1 MARIRAF
8 WPLLVIGALA
18 TSASAAVLSNL
29 ASVEMGGEP
38 GDSLVLVDN
47 QPAPAGLRLELID
60 SQGDGFPDRGSL
72 VVTNLGDFRLR
83 GRVTNLGVRLDYE
96 DNSSVEL
103 WTERYD
109 RGKWN
114 FYLDSDGSKG
124 PSENDVKF
132 GEVWIKH
139 GTYFLDEDE
148 FYVIERGS
156 KELKV
161 ELKYQPY
168 APGKSEGVQFYAVT
182 FDMVML
188 ENRR

>member
-1 MARIRAF
+1 MARIRVF
-8 WPLLVIGALA
+8 LLLLVFGALV

-29 ASVEMGGEP
+29 ASVEIRGEP

-47 QPAPAGLRLELID
+47 CPVPAVLRLELID

-72 VVTNLGDFRLR
+72 VVANRGDFKLR
-83 GRVTNLGVRLDYE
+83 GRIANLGVRLDYE
-96 DNSSVEL
+96 DNSSVGL
-103 WTERYD
+103 LTERYD

-114 FYLDSDGSKG
+114 FYLDSDGNRG
-124 PSENDVKF
+124 VSENDVKF

-148 FYVIERGS
+148 FSVRERNS

-168 APGKSEGVQFYAVT
+168 APGKSEEVEFYAVT

>member
-1 MARIRAF
+1 MARIRVF
-8 WPLLVIGALA
+8 LLLLVFGALV

-29 ASVEMGGEP
+29 ASVEIRGEP

-47 QPAPAGLRLELID
+47 CPAPAVLRLELID

-72 VVTNLGDFRLR
+72 VVTNRGDFKLR
-83 GRVTNLGVRLDYE
+83 GRIANLGVRLDYE
-96 DNSSVEL
+96 DNSSVGLLTEL
-103 WTERYD
+103 YD

-114 FYLDSDGSKG
+114 FYLDSDGNRWV
-124 PSENDVKF
+124 SENDVKF

-148 FYVIERGS
+148 FSVSERNS

-168 APGKSEGVQFYAVT
+168 APGKSEGVEFYAVT

>member
-1 MARIRAF
+1 MVRIRAF
-8 WPLLVIGALA
+8 LPLLVLGVLA

-29 ASVEMGGEP
+29 ASVEIGGEP

-60 SQGDGFPDRGSL
+60 SHGDGFPDSGSL
-72 VVTNLGDFRLR
+72 AVTNRGDFRLR

-148 FYVIERGS
+148 FYVIERSS

-168 APGKSEGVQFYAVT
+168 APGKSEGVEFYAVT
-182 FDMVML
+182 FDMVVL

>member
-8 WPLLVIGALA
+8 LPLLVIGALV

-29 ASVEMGGEP
+29 ASVEMGGVP
-38 GDSLVLVDN
+38 GYSLVLVDN

-60 SQGDGFPDRGSL
+60 SQGDGFPDHGSL
-72 VVTNLGDFRLR
+72 VVTNQGDFRLR
-83 GRVTNLGVRLDYE
+83 GRIANLGVRLDYG

-124 PSENDVKF
+124 LSENDVKY

-148 FYVIERGS
+148 FSVSERSS

-182 FDMVML
+182 FDMVVL

>member
-1 MARIRAF
+1 
-8 WPLLVIGALA
+8 
-18 TSASAAVLSNL
+18 
-29 ASVEMGGEP
+29 
-38 GDSLVLVDN
+38 
-47 QPAPAGLRLELID
+47 
-60 SQGDGFPDRGSL
+60 
-72 VVTNLGDFRLR
+72 
-83 GRVTNLGVRLDYE
+83 
-96 DNSSVEL
+96 VEL

-132 GEVWIKH
+132 GEVWIKQ
-139 GTYFLDEDE
+139 GSSYLDGDE
-148 FYVIERGS
+148 FSVRDGGS

-168 APGKSEGVQFYAVT
+168 APGKSEGVAFYAVT
-182 FDMVML
+182 FDLMVL